1 MNKNVTKVIG
11 LQTFIP
17 ATFKEDEVVKQIH
30 GFAHQLQVKFASSAT
45 VQNLPGKNAGREV
58 VIQGN
63 FVDELEG
70 MFMSDYSIKKECITI
85 QNKLGK
91 KKKK

>member
-1 MNKNVTKVIG
+1 MNKNVTKIIG
-11 LQTFIP
+11 LETFIP
-17 ATFKEDEVVKQIH
+17 PTFKDDEIVKQIH
-30 GFAHQLQVKFASSAT
+30 GFAHHLQVKFASSST
-45 VQNLPGKNAGREV
+45 VQNLPGKNAGKEV

-70 MFMSDYSIKKECITI
+70 LFQSEYNIKRECITI

>member
-70 MFMSDYSIKKECITI
+70 MFISDYNIKKECITI

>member
-11 LQTFIP
+11 LESFIP
-17 ATFKEDEVVKQIH
+17 ASFKEDEVVKQIH

-45 VQNLPGKNAGREV
+45 VQNLPGKGAGREV

-63 FVDELEG
+63 FVEELEG
-70 MFMSDYSIKKECITI
+70 MFTS
-85 QNKLGK
+85 
-91 KKKK
+91 